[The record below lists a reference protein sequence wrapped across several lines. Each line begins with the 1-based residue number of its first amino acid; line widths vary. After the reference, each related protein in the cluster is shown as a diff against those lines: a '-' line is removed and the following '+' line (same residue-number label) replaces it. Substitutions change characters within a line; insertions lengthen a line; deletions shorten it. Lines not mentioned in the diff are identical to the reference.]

1 MHISVWLY
9 YGLFIHSLVD
19 KHLCCFQF
27 LAVTSKATMSICVQV
42 FVWVRFHLSHV
53 NTRSGMAGSHGRYTF
68 NSLNKLKF
76 FKETAEVSV
85 IFYIQISTE
94 GECQFFHI
102 LTNIWYG
109 QSLSHSNRSAVL
121 THFDLI
127 CTFLVTNQAKHLF
140 MCLSDSYIFSL
151 GKCLHKSSA
160 HF

>member
-1 MHISVWLY
+1 MLLLCIKSSFF
-9 YGLFIHSLVD
+9 FITEQYPIAWTYHSLAVNSLSD
-19 KHLCCFQF
+19 GHAGYFQF
-27 LAVTSKATMSICVQV
+27 LTITNKRAMSICVQV

-127 CTFLVTNQAKHLF
+127 CTFLVTN
-140 MCLSDSYIFSL
+140 
-151 GKCLHKSSA
+151 
-160 HF
+160 